1 MEYILIGTLVTTH
14 GLKGEVRV
22 RSFFSYPESVFK
34 PNQMYYI
41 GTKKEPVKG
50 ITHRIH
56 KEYHMLTFGGHTKI
70 EDVLGYIGERIYVKR
85 NEVDLPGLV
94 EEDYIGLEVFVDTH
108 KIGIVKQVL
117 QNQSQSILI
126 IQGDRQMM
134 VPNVDEFVKRV
145 DFEKRQIWIQPIKG
159 LLDEN

>member
-14 GLKGEVRV
+14 GLKGEVKI
-22 RSFFSYPESVFK
+22 RSSFPYPEAIWK

-41 GTKKEPVKG
+41 GAQKQSVKA

-56 KEYHMLTFGGHTKI
+56 KAYHMLTFEGHTRI
-70 EDVLGYIGERIYVKR
+70 EDVLGYKGERIYVKR
-85 NEVDLPGLV
+85 NEVNLPGPID
-94 EEDYIGLEVFVDTH
+94 EDYIGLEVFVDNH
-108 KIGIVKQVL
+108 KIGVVKQIL

-126 IQGDRQMM
+126 IQGEKQMM
-134 VPNVDEFVKRV
+134 VPNVAEFVKQI
-145 DFEKRQIWIQPIKG
+145 DFQKRQMWIQPIKG